1 MDIIDVFLVSISP
14 LGAGVGVPMG
24 VACGINPAAVIVVSS
39 IGNLLPIFLFYRI
52 IDVIKRFKRI
62 SWYLDKAHKKTE
74 GYTAKYGSIGIVLAT
89 PTFGG
94 YFTGIGAALID
105 ISLHRTL
112 PALFVGLLL
121 QGAIFTWLTYLG
133 IDAWE
138 CFKGYLRI

>member
-1 MDIIDVFLVSISP
+1 MDLIDVFLVSISP

-24 VACGINPAAVIVVSS
+24 VACGINPVAVIVVSS

-52 IDVIKRFKRI
+52 IDVIKRCKFI
-62 SWYLDKAHKKTE
+62 SCYLNRAHEKTE
-74 GYTAKYGSIGIVLAT
+74 GYTTKYGSIGIVLAT

-94 YFTGIGAALID
+94 YFTGIGAALVD
-105 ISLHRTL
+105 ISLHKTM

-121 QGAIFTWLTYLG
+121 QGIIFTWLTYLG
-133 IDAWE
+133 IDVWE

>member
-1 MDIIDVFLVSISP
+1 MNLIDVFLVSMSP

-24 VACGINPAAVIVVSS
+24 IVGGINPASVIVVSS

-62 SWYLDKAHKKTE
+62 SWYLNRAHEKTE
-74 GYTAKYGSIGIVLAT
+74 GYTTKYGSIGIVLAT

-138 CFKGYLRI
+138 CFRGYLRI